1 MFKQANLVL
10 WLPLLLLWGG
20 ANATTIT
27 VTPGSR
33 ALLVQ
38 IGTSGGTIDKV
49 TFTLT
54 AANVGNGVPVVGTP
68 SILVNVAA
76 RDTVSRTVQLV
87 ADSSV
92 PLSNGASTLPFSQ
105 ISWTSSDG
113 DIPAGTFS
121 GAAGQLIVT
130 FPTNFQMYNNHTF
143 RYANTQVLQPGTY
156 TGRVTY
162 TVTMP

>member
-1 MFKQANLVL
+1 MRGNIAL
-10 WLPLLLLWGG
+10 WLPMLLF
-20 ANATTIT
+20 ASSAQATTIS
-27 VTPGSR
+27 VTPGSS

-54 AANVGNGVPVVGTP
+54 AGNVGNGTPVVGTP

-76 RDTVSRTVQLV
+76 RGPGSRSVQLV

-92 PLSNGASTLPFSQ
+92 QMSNGASTLPFSQ
-105 ISWTSSDG
+105 ISWSASDA
-113 DIPAGTFS
+113 DIPSGTFS
-121 GAAGQLIVT
+121 GASGQLLVT
-130 FPTNFQMYNNHTF
+130 FFANFQLFNIHTF
-143 RYANTQVLQPGTY
+143 QYANTQVLQPGTY

-162 TVTMP
+162 TVSMP